1 MRKIGITRFLLPF
14 LLYCIFAGAALF
26 AQDGVTVAYVE
37 GDVDLR
43 DSSGDL
49 WLVDFGDF
57 MQVGETLITGRNGFA
72 ELEPGEASVIRVSSD
87 TVFTLTEEEVG
98 GKKKTVMSTPLGS
111 VAYKFS
117 KAFGTEPKIATAS
130 VVAGVRGTEFTVYA
144 GSDGSSLILV
154 DEGEVAVTSKG
165 ETVALTKE
173 EGVEVAPGEAPG
185 EKFERKGRPIDFSE
199 WDSGKFDDF
208 LADPVAG
215 IKRIQNQM
223 IEYANLMMELKSL
236 YNATYG
242 DLEAAREELK
252 KIVENKGKDSTA
264 YEDFRQET
272 LFPLQ
277 AMSLGYFVNYR
288 YYLLSALSLRRF
300 IMGRMYVAMKTKYI
314 ADKANEMYKDFMESY
329 NTLLD
334 YYNWQISPNLVERDI

>member
-26 AQDGVTVAYVE
+26 AQDGATVAYVE

-185 EKFERKGRPIDFSE
+185 QKFNWKGKELDFSSWDNDKFESFK
-199 WDSGKFDDF
+199 
-208 LADPVAG
+208 ADPLGALEKIERQLYEYQKG
-215 IKRIQNQM
+215 IA
-223 IEYANLMMELKSL
+223 EYVPLEKEKMKKANKAMRKV
-236 YNATYG
+236 
-242 DLEAAREELK
+242 EELMEKGEEDKAK
-252 KIVENKGKDSTA
+252 KYRNEI
-264 YEDFRQET
+264 Y
-272 LFPLQ
+272 FPLMTERNN
-277 AMSLGYFVNYR
+277 AFLNLR
-288 YYLLSALSLRRF
+288 YYALSALSLRRYV
-300 IMGRMYVAMKTKYI
+300 MGKMFVYMQTKYI
-314 ADKANEMYKDFMESY
+314 NESNKEILTNFLEKYEDI
-329 NTLLD
+329 LD
-334 YYNWQISPNLVERDI
+334 YFEMTVVPRLVEADI